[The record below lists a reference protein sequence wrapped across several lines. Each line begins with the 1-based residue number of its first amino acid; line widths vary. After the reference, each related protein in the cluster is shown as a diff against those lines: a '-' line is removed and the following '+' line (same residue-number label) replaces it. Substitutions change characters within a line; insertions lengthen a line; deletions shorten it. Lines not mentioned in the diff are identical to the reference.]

1 MIINQKSQTLMD
13 EQIRDLEDIQELEE
27 DADMEELDSD

>member
-1 MIINQKSQTLMD
+1 MD